1 VHLAEVIER
10 APLYVMLLRGPNF
23 VVETLNAHYAR
34 WLKEQ
39 EVRGRPLKEVTELFW
54 EDDLPMVDLVNEV
67 YQQDTIRTT
76 PKIRTP
82 LPRVPSE
89 SRERYLAYALVPS
102 HDASGKVS
110 GVIIYA
116 RDEAEQRAKEVEVNH
131 LNAPL

>member
-1 VHLAEVIER
+1 
-10 APLYVMLLRGPNF
+10 
-23 VVETLNAHYAR
+23 
-34 WLKEQ
+34 
-39 EVRGRPLKEVTELFW
+39 
-54 EDDLPMVDLVNEV
+54 
-67 YQQDTIRTT
+67 
-76 PKIRTP
+76 
-82 LPRVPSE
+82 VPSE